1 MAKSKTPVTAAIRQL
16 RQARIDFSEYLYDY
30 VEHGGAAHAA
40 NELKLEV
47 NHVIKTLVFSDE
59 RDSVYLMLMHG
70 NLEVSAKNLA
80 RQLDCKSLSASTAEA
95 ALKHTGY
102 LVGGISPFGT
112 RKRLPVAVESSI
124 LDLPQI
130 FINGGKRGFLVG
142 LPPQTL
148 VDLLQPKLVSVAI
161 KP

>member
-16 RQARIDFSEYLYDY
+16 RHAGIGFSEYLYDY

-47 NHVIKTLVFSDE
+47 SHVIKTLVFSDE
-59 RDSVYLMLMHG
+59 CECTYLMLMHG

-80 RQLDCKSLSASTAEA
+80 RQLACKSLNASTPEA
-95 ALKHTGY
+95 ALKQTGY
-102 LVGGISPFGT
+102 RVGGISPFGT
-112 RKRLPVAVESSI
+112 HKRLPVAVDFSI

-130 FINGGKRGFLVG
+130 FINGGKRGFLIG

>member
-1 MAKSKTPVTAAIRQL
+1 MFR
-16 RQARIDFSEYLYDY
+16 RDY
-30 VEHGGAAHAA
+30 CTVQ
-40 NELKLEV
+40 
-47 NHVIKTLVFSDE
+47 
-59 RDSVYLMLMHG
+59 
-70 NLEVSAKNLA
+70 KN
-80 RQLDCKSLSASTAEA
+80 
-95 ALKHTGY
+95 
-102 LVGGISPFGT
+102 GISPFGT
-112 RKRLPVAVESSI
+112 RKLLPVAVESSI

>member
-1 MAKSKTPVTAAIRQL
+1 M
-16 RQARIDFSEYLYDY
+16 
-30 VEHGGAAHAA
+30 
-40 NELKLEV
+40 
-47 NHVIKTLVFSDE
+47 IKTLVFSDE

-80 RQLDCKSLSASTAEA
+80 RQLDCKSLSASTPEA

-130 FINGGKRGFLVG
+130 FIDGGKRGFLVG

-148 VDLLQPKLVSVAI
+148 VDLLQPELVSVAI

>member
-1 MAKSKTPVTAAIRQL
+1 M
-16 RQARIDFSEYLYDY
+16 
-30 VEHGGAAHAA
+30 
-40 NELKLEV
+40 
-47 NHVIKTLVFSDE
+47 IKTLVFSDE

-80 RQLDCKSLSASTAEA
+80 RQLDCKSLSASTPEA

-130 FINGGKRGFLVG
+130 FIDGEHVGGCDELYMLEQAGELDAKLG
-142 LPPQTL
+142 L
-148 VDLLQPKLVSVAI
+148 A
-161 KP
+161 

>member
-1 MAKSKTPVTAAIRQL
+1 
-16 RQARIDFSEYLYDY
+16 
-30 VEHGGAAHAA
+30 
-40 NELKLEV
+40 
-47 NHVIKTLVFSDE
+47 
-59 RDSVYLMLMHG
+59 MLMHG

-80 RQLDCKSLSASTAEA
+80 RQLDCKSLSASTPEA

-130 FINGGKRGFLVG
+130 FIDGGKRGFLVG

-161 KP
+161 KPLRSKYARSTQ